1 MNVQKLAEL
10 ADLEVLAN
18 ARITKAGEG
27 WTLSVETTTGKT
39 LTLQTVRKETREFAK
54 LETAVT
60 ALEEAGIKVE
70 ELTVSIGR
78 AKP

>member
-10 ADLEVLAN
+10 ADLEVLAA
-18 ARITKAGEG
+18 ARITKAGDG

-39 LTLQTVRKETREFAK
+39 LTLQTVRGETREFSRIS
-54 LETAVT
+54 TAVT

-70 ELTVSIGR
+70 VLTVSIR
-78 AKP
+78 SSM